1 MRVLYSV
8 FGVALSVFSL
18 AALLAMTVPEP
29 SSEGVLTAE
38 LGPVTVI
45 AVETPPVMASGDD
58 SGEMKAGNC

>member
-8 FGVALSVFSL
+8 FAVAVGTFSL
-18 AALLAMTVPEP
+18 AALLAMTVPNP

-45 AVETPPVMASGDD
+45 AVEAPPVLASGDE
-58 SGEMKAGNC
+58 SGKMKTGNC